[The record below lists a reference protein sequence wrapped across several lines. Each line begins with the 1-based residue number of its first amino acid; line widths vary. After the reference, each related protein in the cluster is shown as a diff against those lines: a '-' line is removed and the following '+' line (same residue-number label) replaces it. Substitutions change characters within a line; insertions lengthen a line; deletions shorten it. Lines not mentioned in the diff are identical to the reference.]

1 MNAAAS
7 LQEKQNELAGALA
20 RCRTPEQR
28 LTWLVEQARARG
40 LLEPE
45 LRTDEHRVAGCLSRL
60 WLVPQFRDGRCW
72 FRCDSD
78 SLIVKAVA
86 GLLCDFYSGAEPA
99 AILAHDPA
107 FLGKLGITQHLTPNR
122 RNGLASVWK
131 IIRDFAAA
139 HLDDK
144 AAGTAPAGG

>member
-1 MNAAAS
+1 MNATVS
-7 LQEKQNELAGALA
+7 LERKQSELASSLAL
-20 RCRTPEQR
+20 CRTTEER
-28 LTWLVEQARARG
+28 LAWLVEQARGRG

-45 LRTDEHRVAGCLSRL
+45 FRTDEYRVAGCLSRL

-86 GLLCDFYSGAEPA
+86 GLLCDFYSSAEPA

-122 RNGLASVWK
+122 RNGLALVWK
-131 IIRDFAAA
+131 IIRGFAEAQ
-139 HLDDK
+139 LSRMP
-144 AAGTAPAGG
+144 APAPPG